1 MQIGVEW
8 SGVVEGG
15 GEFDQLP
22 LILSA
27 ASIIALFL
35 KEKRR
40 RRRKVPFGN
49 GGSFRQQELGSK
61 ALAILKSAQR
71 AFPSLPSIAR
81 GTRLGLRLRPRLLPH
96 PTVHA
101 YLLIAW
107 LVYIPPSAPRSSAQL
122 SPSSLTYPIHSHYC

>member
-35 KEKRR
+35 KEK
-40 RRRKVPFGN
+40 KEEEGKYLSVMVVP
-49 GGSFRQQELGSK
+49 SDS
-61 ALAILKSAQR
+61 
-71 AFPSLPSIAR
+71 
-81 GTRLGLRLRPRLLPH
+81 
-96 PTVHA
+96 
-101 YLLIAW
+101 
-107 LVYIPPSAPRSSAQL
+107 RSWG
-122 SPSSLTYPIHSHYC
+122 PKR